1 MLDRKLK
8 NLLDTTSPNYMGCGY
23 KECDP
28 YKKNGNKEH
37 FSAAEGEALKLFP
50 PFQNSTCL
58 SGLYH
63 H

>member
-1 MLDRKLK
+1 
-8 NLLDTTSPNYMGCGY
+8 MGCGY

-50 PFQNSTCL
+50 PFQNSTSHIHEGVL
-58 SGLYH
+58 LVAFTAAKISTTIALI
-63 H
+63 